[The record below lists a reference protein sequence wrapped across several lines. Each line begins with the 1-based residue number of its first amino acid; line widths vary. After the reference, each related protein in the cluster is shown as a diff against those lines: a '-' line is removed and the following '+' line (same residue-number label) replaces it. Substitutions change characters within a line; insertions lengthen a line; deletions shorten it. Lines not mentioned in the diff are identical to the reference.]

1 MSHVVLRRTACSIL
15 WQRQPH
21 YYTLQQRLNQP
32 SRTIVTITRTGQ
44 WLVPSQLEEA
54 NANRIVTTNQ
64 NHHPR
69 YGCRVVGPTTN
80 GIVVRRFARA
90 IRRPKRP
97 KKCPWGVLGI
107 VKHEA
112 TVADAKRAFL
122 KIAMNHHP
130 DMLDNTTNQN
140 DNDNDTDTNNNGQE
154 EKGDGD
160 SSNKKEDSV
169 AIFMGAREA
178 LDALLKDPTT
188 GLAALR
194 VDVEAANNKN
204 EEEERMTDAQFD
216 AWFRSETGH
225 DMPFGMDSMD
235 PATMMEVAEMN
246 DNVGHGLDRDGGMW
260 QLASLI
266 SANVKSK
273 KDGSSPQDLLRL
285 DAGDPSTQ
293 SNHINPGGAKPY
305 WGSLRRR
312 RR

>member
-1 MSHVVLRRTACSIL
+1 
-15 WQRQPH
+15 
-21 YYTLQQRLNQP
+21 
-32 SRTIVTITRTGQ
+32 
-44 WLVPSQLEEA
+44 
-54 NANRIVTTNQ
+54 
-64 NHHPR
+64 
-69 YGCRVVGPTTN
+69 
-80 GIVVRRFARA
+80 
-90 IRRPKRP
+90 
-97 KKCPWGVLGI
+97 LGI

-130 DMLDNTTNQN
+130 DVVENN
-140 DNDNDTDTNNNGQE
+140 DADTNNNNNNGSQQ
-154 EKGDGD
+154 KG
-160 SSNKKEDSV
+160 SSHKKKEDSV

-178 LDALLKDPTT
+178 LDSLVKDPDT

-194 VDVEAANNKN
+194 VDVEAAANNNKN

-225 DMPFGMDSMD
+225 DNPFGMDMD

-246 DNVGHGLDRDGGMW
+246 DSVGHGLDRDGGMW

-285 DAGDPSTQ
+285 DAGDSSTQ
-293 SNHINPGGAKPY
+293 SNPGGAKPY

>member
-1 MSHVVLRRTACSIL
+1 MTFA
-15 WQRQPH
+15 
-21 YYTLQQRLNQP
+21 
-32 SRTIVTITRTGQ
+32 RTGQ
-44 WLVPSQLEEA
+44 RLVPSQLEEA
-54 NANRIVTTNQ
+54 TANRIVTINQ
-64 NHHPR
+64 NHHHPR
-69 YGCRVVGPTTN
+69 YGCRVIGPTTN

-130 DMLDNTTNQN
+130 DMLDNTNQN
-140 DNDNDTDTNNNGQE
+140 ENENDNGQE
-154 EKGDGD
+154 KGGDG
-160 SSNKKEDSV
+160 SSKKKEDSV
-169 AIFMGAREA
+169 ATFMGAREA
-178 LDALLKDPTT
+178 LDALVKDPTT

-246 DNVGHGLDRDGGMW
+246 DSVGHGLDRDGGMW

-293 SNHINPGGAKPY
+293 STHVNPGGAKPY